1 MNWQID
7 CRANLS
13 ISVHRFQTLF
23 CTTAN
28 KMLSHLVQIQ
38 FGVTFSVFL
47 SLSLFLIH
55 SLTHSLTLLLS
66 FTLSL
71 SFTRHLFHCL
81 WLCLSHGLVMFR
93 IFQCNVCV
101 CNEKSTS
108 IPPTIQFQRYSFIQF
123 LGFDLETEIHTHTLC
138 IRVHIFI
145 YLLGCSFYFLFVC
158 CIPFHSHHIETTIIY
173 TFKDCISFWLLC
185 E

>member
-28 KMLSHLVQIQ
+28 KMLSHSVQIQ
-38 FGVTFSVFL
+38 FGVTFSL
-47 SLSLFLIH
+47 SQSL
-55 SLTHSLTLLLS
+55 SLTHSFSHSLTLS
-66 FTLSL
+66 FTL
-71 SFTRHLFHCL
+71 HLFHCL

-108 IPPTIQFQRYSFIQF
+108 IPPNIQFQRYSFIQF

-145 YLLGCSFYFLFVC
+145 YLLGCSFYFHFIFYSFVV
-158 CIPFHSHHIETTIIY
+158 FHFILITSRRQ
-173 TFKDCISFWLLC
+173 
-185 E
+185 